1 MFSLIEQTNAKNS
14 IPIQETHH
22 HERIVSLCGLVA
34 RIFDG
39 GVFSTFCGSPERY
52 AGDAERDRYPDA
64 KIA

>member
-1 MFSLIEQTNAKNS
+1 MRK
-14 IPIQETHH
+14 IQFLFRKCIIMNRLFH
-22 HERIVSLCGLVA
+22 CAGLLLVF
-34 RIFDG
+34 FDG